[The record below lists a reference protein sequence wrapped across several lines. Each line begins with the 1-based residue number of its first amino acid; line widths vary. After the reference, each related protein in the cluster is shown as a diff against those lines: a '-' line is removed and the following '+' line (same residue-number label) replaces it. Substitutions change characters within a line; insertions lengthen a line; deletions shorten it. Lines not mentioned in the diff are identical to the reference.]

1 MVGAPIVTDVLQF
14 ENNVLNSVK
23 KIEARAPTVS

>member
-1 MVGAPIVTDVLQF
+1 MVGAPIVTSVLQF

-23 KIEARAPTVS
+23 KIDARVPTVS